1 MQVDDRAWPSFCAD
15 RSRWTDPQENITF
28 GAGILSSYYRALS
41 ESWPPAICAYNAG
54 PGRVGRYVIMR
65 PTATIDELDRL
76 TTGSNYVSD
85 VLRRWSLLE
94 GDDTFGDVEGGW
106 S

>member
-1 MQVDDRAWPSFCAD
+1 MQIDDRSWPGFTGD
-15 RSRWTDPQENITF
+15 RSRWTDPQQNISY
-28 GAGILSSYYRALS
+28 GAGILGGYYRSLG

-54 PGRVGRYVIMR
+54 PTRVNRYIIMR
-65 PTATIDELDRL
+65 PTATVAELDFL
-76 TTGSNYVSD
+76 TTGHNYVSD
-85 VLRRWSLLE
+85 VLRRWALLE